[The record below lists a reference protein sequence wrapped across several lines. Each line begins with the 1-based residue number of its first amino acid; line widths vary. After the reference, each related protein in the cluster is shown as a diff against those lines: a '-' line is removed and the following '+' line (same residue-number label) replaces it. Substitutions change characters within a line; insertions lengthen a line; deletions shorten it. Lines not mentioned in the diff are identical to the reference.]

1 MMEEIIDFLLRGND
15 LLWSGT
21 LETLYMVFVSM
32 ILGSLVG
39 IPLGVGVVVTEDG
52 NILES
57 KGINFI
63 LSTIINITRS
73 IPFIVLLVALIP
85 FTRFIV
91 GTSIGTTASIVPLTV
106 GAIPF
111 IGRIVESAIKEVD
124 GGVIEA
130 AQSMGATPWE
140 IVTKV
145 LLPESLPTLVL
156 GLTITLISL
165 IGYSAIVGAIGGGG
179 LGDIAIRYG
188 YHRYQTDI
196 MIKTIILL
204 VVMVQLIQHFGNLLA
219 RKLDRS

>member
-1 MMEEIIDFLLRGND
+1 MEEIIDFLLRGND

>member
-1 MMEEIIDFLLRGND
+1 MEGIIEFLLKGNN

-21 LETLYMVFVSM
+21 LETLYMVFASM
-32 ILGSLVG
+32 VLASLVG
-39 IPLGVGVVVTEDG
+39 IPLGVGVVATEEG

-85 FTRFIV
+85 FTRFVV

-124 GGVIEA
+124 SGVIEA

-204 VVMVQLIQHFGNLLA
+204 VVMVQGIQHFGNLLA
-219 RKLDRS
+219 RKLDKS